1 MGVQLTH
8 VDVIYDIIEPLA
20 LKNAIV
26 ASKFACPEDL
36 ESFIL
41 VQTWADTDINL
52 GGSLWCAEDAS
63 RPVGS
68 MTMRMM
74 VSHAI
79 D

>member
-41 VQTWADTDINL
+41 VQT
-52 GGSLWCAEDAS
+52 SVS
-63 RPVGS
+63 RH
-68 MTMRMM
+68 RY
-74 VSHAI
+74 
-79 D
+79 

>member
-36 ESFIL
+36 ESFI
-41 VQTWADTDINL
+41 
-52 GGSLWCAEDAS
+52 
-63 RPVGS
+63 
-68 MTMRMM
+68 
-74 VSHAI
+74 
-79 D
+79 

>member
-36 ESFIL
+36 ESFIE
-41 VQTWADTDINL
+41 VRASITWVEV
-52 GGSLWCAEDAS
+52 CAA
-63 RPVGS
+63 
-68 MTMRMM
+68 RMM
-74 VSHAI
+74 PV
-79 D
+79 DR